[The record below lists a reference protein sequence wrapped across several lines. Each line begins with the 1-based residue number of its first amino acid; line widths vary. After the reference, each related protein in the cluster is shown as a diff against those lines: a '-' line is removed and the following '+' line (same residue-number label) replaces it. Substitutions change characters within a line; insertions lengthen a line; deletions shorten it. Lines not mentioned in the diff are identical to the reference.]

1 MNIRKSYRLPWIV
14 SAVLAIAL
22 ILLAKQHY
30 FPSHSEVWERPPRIL
45 VDPLSDESEASSRT
59 TWKSADFFLSTDR
72 PLPNC
77 NLQIWKILTPSQGKR
92 ELVLKFDHWAGWIF
106 AEHRNTEIGSLL
118 SFRGSHRGSV
128 LLSKNKG
135 DIIVLPR
142 MMASSVDI
150 GNIALV
156 IISLPD
162 GKGKVPPEVF
172 SSIQELPTIPLDA
185 LSPLVEQFG
194 VELFAFEFSK
204 TLEPVAEDK

>member
-1 MNIRKSYRLPWIV
+1 MI
-14 SAVLAIAL
+14 SAVLGIAL
-22 ILLAKQHY
+22 VLLAKQHY
-30 FPSHSEVWERPPRIL
+30 FPRQSEVSERPPRIF
-45 VDPLSDESEASSRT
+45 VEPLSGESDASSRT

-77 NLQIWKILTPSQGKR
+77 DLQIWKILPTSQGKR

-106 AEHRNTEIGSLL
+106 AEHRNAEFGSLL

-128 LLSKNKG
+128 LLTKNTG
-135 DIIVLPR
+135 DIVVLPR
-142 MMASSVDI
+142 MMSTSVDI

-162 GKGKVPPEVF
+162 GTGEVPPKVF
-172 SSIQELPTIPLDA
+172 SSIQQLSHGPLDA

-204 TLEPVAEDK
+204 NLEPTAVNK